1 MWDQTPPIRQ
11 KIDRFNYPND
21 PQKTMKGFLDLL
33 KEGKLRIPIC
43 LNCNSKIWPPAN
55 ICSNCYSG
63 KIKMSRVESR
73 GRLIEYSSSF
83 IGTTKMLGLVEIAG
97 IRLIGIL
104 RQRNLEP
111 GSTVKLTKC
120 GLGKDNSPYYE
131 FSAA

>member
-1 MWDQTPPIRQ
+1 
-11 KIDRFNYPND
+11 
-21 PQKTMKGFLDLL
+21 MKGFLDLL

-43 LNCNSKIWPPAN
+43 LNCNLKIWPPAN

-120 GLGKDNSPYYE
+120 GLRKDNSPYYE